1 MKLSSNFIGIL
12 NARGFCVDESS
23 NDDPYIGT
31 TYIITRAILGKVSF
45 RVCVESGNTLLDF
58 IKNLEEKKLDY
69 EHAYEERALPDD
81 IIYYGKTSLDEI
93 ILLAE
98 KVNRIKPSTVFDYYN
113 ENIRITLNNDTT
125 LFLLQNKEDEKD
137 VKAVIFE
144 GVAEE
149 INYNSIVTEYKV
161 DFSKFSDFVLG
172 YPESDIN

>member
-12 NARGFCVDESS
+12 NAHGFCVDESS

-45 RVCVESGNTLLDF
+45 RVCVESGKSMPDF
-58 IKNLEEKKLDY
+58 IDNLEEKKLEY

-81 IIYYGKTSLDEI
+81 VIYYGKTSLDEI

-125 LFLLQNKEDEKD
+125 LFLLQNKEDETD

-144 GVAEE
+144 GVGKET
-149 INYNSIVTEYKV
+149 NYNSVVTEYKL
-161 DFSKFSDFVLG
+161 DFSKLSDFVLG

>member
-12 NARGFCVDESS
+12 NAHGFCVDESS

-45 RVCVESGNTLLDF
+45 RVCVESGKSMLDF
-58 IKNLEEKKLDY
+58 IDKLEEKKLDY

-81 IIYYGKTSLDEI
+81 VIYYNKVSIDEI

-98 KVNRIKPSTVFDYYN
+98 KMNRIKPSTPFDYY
-113 ENIRITLNNDTT
+113 RKSVKITLNNDTT
-125 LFLLQNKEDEKD
+125 LFLLQNKEDETD

-144 GVAEE
+144 GVGEG
-149 INYNSIVTEYKV
+149 INYNSVVTEYKV